1 MNIDLIREIED
12 RAARAWP
19 PEISEEL
26 DGWRLRYTQ
35 GITRRGNSVSPN
47 HLNSALPLAALLEKA
62 EAFYSKRN
70 APTHFQVCPAALPTG
85 LDETLEK
92 RGYTASA
99 HTEVQTVPLAEALEK
114 STKQIN
120 FEIEIADG
128 QNETWFATYHQ
139 SEGFDDHGAAV
150 RQGIIQR
157 ITQPKA
163 LAIARLDGQPAA
175 IGLGVYDSGWV
186 GIFCMATLPEF
197 RRRGAASA
205 ILHSF
210 AAWGQEQGA
219 HDLYLQVMKNNPPAL
234 SLYAKAGFK
243 GLYGYHYRTNA

>member
-1 MNIDLIREIED
+1 MDTNQIREIED
-12 RAARAWP
+12 CAARAWP
-19 PEISEEL
+19 PEISEAL

-35 GITRRGNSVSPN
+35 GVTRRGNSVSPN

-62 EAFYSKRN
+62 EAFYGKQN
-70 APTHFQVCPAALPTG
+70 APTHFQICPAALPTG
-85 LDETLEK
+85 LDAALEQ

-99 HTEVQTVPLAEALEK
+99 HTEVQIVPLAEALEK
-114 STKQIN
+114 TTKQIS

-128 QNETWFATYHQ
+128 QSETWFATYRQ
-139 SEGFDDHGAAV
+139 SEGFDNHSAAV

-163 LAIARLDGQPAA
+163 LTIARLDGQPAA
-175 IGLGVYDSGWV
+175 IGLSVYDSNWV
-186 GIFCMATLPEF
+186 GIFCMATLPDY

-205 ILHSF
+205 VLHAI

-219 HDLYLQVMKNNPPAL
+219 HNLYLQVMKNNPPA
-234 SLYAKAGFK
+234 
-243 GLYGYHYRTNA
+243 